1 MKIFDRVA
9 DLLSGLSGV
18 REISPAQKLR
28 EDLGL
33 DSFRMVSLLVSL
45 EDTFRIVLEESDM
58 NPFDLIQVWQVV
70 RLAEKYTG
78 GDSDEETD
86 AVEGY
91 SEMLCQIQG
100 AFHFHL
106 VSRRAGLLC
115 TGRPAGSRAGYAED
129 EYSIF

>member
-1 MKIFDRVA
+1 MKIFDRVT

-78 GDSDEETD
+78 GDSDEENEK
-86 AVEGY
+86 EG
-91 SEMLCQIQG
+91 
-100 AFHFHL
+100 
-106 VSRRAGLLC
+106 
-115 TGRPAGSRAGYAED
+115 
-129 EYSIF
+129 